1 MRLMSVEAILPET
14 VRRDVRAKGSAGLRT
29 RVGGTAT
36 TVSALAEA
44 GKDDKLGG
52 LIKRDVK

>member
-1 MRLMSVEAILPET
+1 MRLMSVEAILPERSET
-14 VRRDVRAKGSAGLRT
+14 RARAKGSAGLRT
-29 RVGGTAT
+29 RVGGEAT

-44 GKDDKLGG
+44 GKDGKLGG